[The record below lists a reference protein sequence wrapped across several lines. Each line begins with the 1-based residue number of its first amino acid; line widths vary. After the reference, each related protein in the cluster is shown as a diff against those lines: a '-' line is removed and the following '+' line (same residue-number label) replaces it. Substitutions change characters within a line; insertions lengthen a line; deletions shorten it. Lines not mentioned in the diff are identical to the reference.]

1 MGRILRG
8 AETYDGI
15 LMSLEKGVLAREEAL
30 EKIREQRGTAI
41 DPGIA
46 DILVSMAMNAEENQA

>member
-15 LMSLEKGVLAREEAL
+15 LMSREKGVLAREDAID
-30 EKIREQRGTAI
+30 KIREQRGTSI

-46 DILVSMAMNAEENQA
+46 DILVSMAMGAE